1 MAAARPRSRAAR
13 PANKT
18 SDTSVEACTPA
29 LPQARSRTSPG
40 LRQTLRSALAFP
52 IPRYLHAK
60 DRSDLR
66 PCQGTA
72 SLRAIVEQS
81 TLRAALHS
89 DSRFCG
95 IFEVHPTSQVSM
107 FVISIVL
114 ETLVAVIA
122 VLAARNVYG
131 LAFTFAAYVFY
142 DLARLLQ

>member
-18 SDTSVEACTPA
+18 SDTSVAACTPA
-29 LPQARSRTSPG
+29 PPQARSRTSPG

-72 SLRAIVEQS
+72 SLRAIVEQ

-95 IFEVHPTSQVSM
+95 IFEVHPTPQVSM

-114 ETLVAVIA
+114 EAL
-122 VLAARNVYG
+122 
-131 LAFTFAAYVFY
+131 
-142 DLARLLQ
+142 